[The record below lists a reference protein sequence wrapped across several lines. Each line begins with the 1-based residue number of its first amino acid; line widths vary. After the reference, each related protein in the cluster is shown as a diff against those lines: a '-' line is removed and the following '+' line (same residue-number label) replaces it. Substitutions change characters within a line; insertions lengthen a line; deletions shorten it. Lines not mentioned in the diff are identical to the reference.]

1 MLTHRAA
8 GATPDAE
15 GVRMPAFLVQISG
28 AALGPGAPKIET
40 VHAVADDEVS
50 ALALVKTA
58 LRLQDERV
66 DVVRA
71 LTEAEA
77 ERLNLKPFQVKRLK

>member
-1 MLTHRAA
+1 
-8 GATPDAE
+8 
-15 GVRMPAFLVQISG
+15 MPAFLVRISG
-28 AALGPGAPKIET
+28 APMGPGAPKVEN

-66 DVVRA
+66 EIVRK
-71 LTEAEA
+71 LTANEA